1 MFPNGD
7 YRSVDFSESFEHR
20 VSSED
25 PFFFFFF
32 FYVNVI
38 VYDLVYIYRI
48 IAIVA
53 IS

>member
-1 MFPNGD
+1 MGITDLWTSPSLSSIEFLP
-7 YRSVDFSESFEHR
+7 RIHFFS
-20 VSSED
+20 
-25 PFFFFFF
+25 FFF